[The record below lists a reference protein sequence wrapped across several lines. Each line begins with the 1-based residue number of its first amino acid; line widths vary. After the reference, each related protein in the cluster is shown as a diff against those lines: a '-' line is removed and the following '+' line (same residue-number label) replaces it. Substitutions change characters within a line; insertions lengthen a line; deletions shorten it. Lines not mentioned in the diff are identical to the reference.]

1 MKNIQIIDGAVNAV
15 FDIFQATEQEFNL
28 IFPLHQDIAF
38 IDEVYERENSEILD
52 RAFKSIWTRRMSK
65 TNVQGIHGTLFYQLE
80 KKKIYYPTRKDE
92 EAVNPDGIKLRN

>member
-28 IFPLHQDIAF
+28 IFPLYQDIAF
-38 IDEVYERENSEILD
+38 IDEVYERENPEILNL
-52 RAFKSIWTRRMSK
+52 AFKSIWTRRIRK
-65 TNVQGIHGTLFYQLE
+65 TNAQGIHGTLFYQLE

-92 EAVNPDGIKLRN
+92 EAVNPDGFKLRN

>member
-38 IDEVYERENSEILD
+38 IDEVYERENPEILNL
-52 RAFKSIWTRRMSK
+52 AFKSIWSRRIRK
-65 TNVQGIHGTLFYQLE
+65 ADAQGIHGTLFYQLE
-80 KKKIYYPTRKDE
+80 KKKIYYPTRNDE
-92 EAVNPDGIKLRN
+92 EAANPNGSKLRN